1 MLEADETLRLINL
14 AKEGSDDAKATLVT
28 ENLPLIKSIV
38 RRYKNKL
45 VEYDDLIQLGTL
57 GLVKAIN
64 NFNTDYGV
72 KFSTY
77 AVPMIAGEIK
87 RFIRDDGAIKVSRS
101 TKAQALEINKYI
113 DEFRLKNERSPEIE
127 ELAAAFNLDPTE
139 IVFIL
144 DSTRYPVSIYAESEE
159 DGLTLQDKI
168 ADTADPEDELDKMI
182 LKDMISSLPERD
194 KKIILLRY
202 FRDKTQSEV
211 AKELGVSQ
219 VQVSRLETKILLK
232 MREELSNK

>member
-1 MLEADETLRLINL
+1 MLNQEETLRLIIL
-14 AKEGSDDAKATLVT
+14 AKEGSNEAKEKLIS

-45 VEYDDLIQLGTL
+45 IDYEDLLQLGTL
-57 GLVKAIN
+57 GLIKAIN

-101 TKAQALEINKYI
+101 TKSQALEINKYI
-113 DEFRLKNERSPEIE
+113 DDFRLMTGVSPTLD
-127 ELAAAFNLDPTE
+127 ELHQKFNLEVSE

-144 DSTRYPVSIYAESEE
+144 DSTKYPVSIYQESEDE
-159 DGLTLQDKI
+159 GLQLADKI
-168 ADTADPEDELDKMI
+168 ASNENPDEELDKLLLKELI
-182 LKDMISSLPERD
+182 LNLPERD
-194 KKIILLRY
+194 KKIIILRY
-202 FRDKTQSEV
+202 FRDKTQTEV
-211 AKELGVSQ
+211 AEVLGVSQ
-219 VQVSRLETKILLK
+219 VQVSRLEAKILQKLRENLK
-232 MREELSNK
+232 VE